1 VRFVEKLPQQSIHV
15 TPASQPLEIIAAVNC
30 TPGLWDASVFAIVVF
45 MGSSNSSR
53 TVAFVVDDEDV
64 IASTLELI
72 LLSRGFAVRSFVDPA
87 DAAEAARLTRPDFL
101 LTDVMM
107 PKLNGIELA
116 LKMRE
121 INPDCCVL
129 LFSGQA
135 GTSDLLARASEQ
147 GHSFDILAK
156 PVHPLDLLSKIAE
169 LLGETMPPP
178 HTSQALE
185 AID

>member
-1 VRFVEKLPQQSIHV
+1 
-15 TPASQPLEIIAAVNC
+15 
-30 TPGLWDASVFAIVVF
+30 
-45 MGSSNSSR
+45 MGSSNSNR

-72 LLSRGFAVRSFVDPA
+72 LLSRGFAVRSFVDPT
-87 DAAEAARLTRPDFL
+87 DAAEAARTVKPDFL

-116 LKMRE
+116 IKVKE
-121 INPDCCVL
+121 INPHCCVL

-135 GTSDLLARASEQ
+135 STSDLLARAIEQ

-156 PVHPLDLLSKIAE
+156 PVHPLELLGKIAE
-169 LLGETMPPP
+169 LLGESMPTQKVSGPVGA
-178 HTSQALE
+178 SG
-185 AID
+185 

>member
-1 VRFVEKLPQQSIHV
+1 MLARKQSIHV
-15 TPASQPLEIIAAVNC
+15 SRASHTLDIILAVN
-30 TPGLWDASVFAIVVF
+30 GALALWDVFVFAIAVF

-72 LLSRGFAVRSFVDPA
+72 LLSRGFAVRSFVDPS
-87 DAAEAARLTRPDFL
+87 DAAEAAQLTKPDFL

-135 GTSDLLARASEQ
+135 GTSDLLARASAQ
-147 GHSFDILAK
+147 GHSFEILAK

-169 LLGETMPPP
+169 LLGDTMPARDLAK
-178 HTSQALE
+178 TSANAPL
-185 AID
+185 